1 MSTKNLG
8 GAISIQIRCSACEKT
23 MTFRSDP
30 SMTIKHQLVAACHI
44 AGIRFAKFKRLSVAL
59 GILIQFLEPRVIAFT
74 NANAN

>member
-1 MSTKNLG
+1 
-8 GAISIQIRCSACEKT
+8 
-23 MTFRSDP
+23 
-30 SMTIKHQLVAACHI
+30 MTIKHQLVAACHI